1 MSRSNL
7 FQVAAAQQGFF
18 RTRQALDAGW
28 TRRAINWAAHKGEI
42 EPVHYGLYR
51 FAHFP
56 ATPQDELHELQTTVP
71 EGTFSHETALILWGL
86 SDLLPRTTHF
96 TVPKE
101 SGFKRRP
108 GITIHR
114 RALAAGERILRD
126 GLWLTSLARTLL
138 DSARAGTDPEQLLA
152 AGNEARE
159 RAMLGPHE
167 LTALMAHYP
176 FTMLET

>member
-1 MSRSNL
+1 MSRSDL
-7 FQVAAAQQGFF
+7 FQIAAVQQGFF

-42 EPVHYGLYR
+42 EPIHYGLYR

-56 ATPQDELHELQTTVP
+56 ATPQDELHELQATAP

-96 TVPKE
+96 TLPKE
-101 SGFKRRP
+101 SGFKPRP

-114 RALAAGERILRD
+114 RALAAGERTLRD
-126 GLWLTSLARTLL
+126 GLWLTSLPRTLI
-138 DSARAGTDPEQLLA
+138 DAARAGTDPEQLLA
-152 AGNEARE
+152 AAREGRE
-159 RAMLGPHE
+159 RALLGPD
-167 LTALMAHYP
+167 ALAALAKQYP